1 MKINDLNSDL
11 AIKDRDAYKR
21 LQEIGL
27 PHKRTEEF
35 REFPIHAVLNQDFA
49 TTTAKVAFSEALNA
63 KRDANFYTL
72 YILNG
77 TPDLAH
83 SILPNEVR
91 CTQGTKTPHQ
101 SPNALFYLS
110 ESYLEEETTLFI
122 DANLDKPL
130 MIVNAYSGHD
140 AFIPTSLH
148 IVVNEKVHAQIV
160 AVHVEEDVRQ
170 AFVNANVRLSVKA
183 DATLDYTKLER
194 SRGENTLITNIEPIL
209 DESGRC
215 HIVGLELDS
224 HTALNIINATLAQA
238 HTTFSFESILKLSGR
253 NRSGNI
259 ISIVHDGEYTES
271 YISSKHLLDDASQ
284 ALFEVKSTVNHDAR
298 FSKTFQN
305 SQTIL
310 LKDGARINANPKL
323 ILHTDELEAAHG
335 ATSGSLD
342 EEALYYMQSR
352 GIKLQ
357 DAEKMLINAI
367 ELQVIE
373 KIENESMKELA
384 LRFIGE

>member
-1 MKINDLNSDL
+1 MQINDLNSEL
-11 AIKDRDAYKR
+11 VIKDRNAYKL

-27 PHKRTEEF
+27 PQKWTEEF
-35 REFPIHAVLNQDFA
+35 REFPIQSVLNQDFA
-49 TTTAKVAFSEALNA
+49 TASAKMEFSEEL
-63 KRDANFYTL
+63 KDKLDADFYTL
-72 YILNG
+72 YVLNG
-77 TPDLAH
+77 VMDLQH
-83 SILPNEVR
+83 SLLPKSVR
-91 CTQGTKTPHQ
+91 CTQEAKTSHQ

-110 ESYLEEETTLFI
+110 EAYLEDKATLCI
-122 DANLDKPL
+122 DEDLDKPL
-130 MIVNAYSGHD
+130 MIINAYSGQD

-148 IVVNEKVHAQIV
+148 VIVNENVHVQMM
-160 AVHVEEDVRQ
+160 AVHVEEDLTH
-170 AFVNANVRLSVKA
+170 AFVNANLRLSVKA
-183 DATLDYTKLER
+183 DASIEYTKLEQ
-194 SRGENTLITNIEPIL
+194 SIGENSLITNVEPIL
-209 DESGRC
+209 SKNARC
-215 HIVGLELDS
+215 NIVGLELNS
-224 HTALNIINATLAQA
+224 HTALNIINSTLAHA
-238 HTTFSFESILKLSGR
+238 HATFSFESILKLSGK

-259 ISIVHDGEYTES
+259 ISIVHDAEYTES
-271 YISSKHLLDDASQ
+271 YMSSKHLLDDASQ

-310 LKDGARINANPKL
+310 LKDGAHINANPKL

-357 DAEKMLINAI
+357 DAEKMLINSI
-367 ELQVIE
+367 ELQVIK
-373 KIENESMKELA
+373 KIGNESVKKLA

>member
-1 MKINDLNSDL
+1 MQINDLNSEL
-11 AIKDRDAYKR
+11 AIKDRKAYKR
-21 LQEIGL
+21 LKEIGL

-35 REFPIHAVLNQDFA
+35 REFPIQSVLDQDFA
-49 TTTAKVAFSEALNA
+49 TLNA
-63 KRDANFYTL
+63 KVVFSEGLKAKLDADFYTL
-72 YILNG
+72 YVLNG
-77 TPDLAH
+77 ALDLQH
-83 SILPNEVR
+83 SVLPKSVR
-91 CTQGTKTPHQ
+91 CSQEVKTSHQ

-110 ESYLEEETTLFI
+110 EAYLDDETTLCI
-122 DANLDKPL
+122 DADLDKPL
-130 MIVNAYSGHD
+130 MIINAYSGKN

-148 IVVNEKVHAQIV
+148 VIVNENVHAQMV
-160 AVHVEEDVRQ
+160 AIHVEEDLAH
-170 AFVNANVRLSVKA
+170 AFVNANIRLSVKA
-183 DATLDYTKLER
+183 HASIEYTKLEQ
-194 SRGENTLITNIEPIL
+194 SSGENTLITNIEPIL
-209 DESGRC
+209 GESGSC
-215 HIVGLELDS
+215 NIVGLELDS
-224 HTALNIINATLAQA
+224 HTALNIINATLAHA
-238 HTTFSFESILKLSGR
+238 HAIFSFESILKLSGK

-259 ISIVHDGEYTES
+259 ISIVHDAEHTES
-271 YISSKHLLDDASQ
+271 YMSSKHLLDDASR

-298 FSKTFQN
+298 FSKTLQN

-323 ILHTDELEAAHG
+323 ILHTDEVEAAHG

-357 DAEKMLINAI
+357 DTKKILINAI

-373 KIENESMKELA
+373 KIENESIKKLA

>member
-1 MKINDLNSDL
+1 MKINDQNSKL
-11 AIKDRDAYKR
+11 WIKDPNAYKQ

-35 REFPIHAVLNQDFA
+35 REFPIHSVMNRDFA
-49 TTTAKVAFSEALNA
+49 AASTEAVFSESLSG
-63 KRDANFYTL
+63 KLDADFYTL
-72 YILNG
+72 YVLNG
-77 TPDLAH
+77 IVDLPH
-83 SILPNEVR
+83 SILPKSVR
-91 CTQGTKTPHQ
+91 CTQEAKTSHQ
-101 SPNALFYLS
+101 TPNALFYLS
-110 ESYLEEETTLFI
+110 EACFEDEATLYI
-122 DANLDKPL
+122 DEDLDKPL
-130 MIVNAYSGHD
+130 MIINSYSGKD

-148 IVVNEKVHAQIV
+148 VIAHENVHAELLTV
-160 AVHVEEDVRQ
+160 LVEEDLVHS
-170 AFVNANVRLSVKA
+170 FVNANVRLSVKA
-183 DATLDYTKLER
+183 NASIAYTKFEE
-194 SRGENTLITNIEPIL
+194 SSGENTLITNIEPIL
-209 DESGRC
+209 AEAGSC
-215 HIVGLELDS
+215 NIVGLELDS
-224 HTALNIINATLAQA
+224 HTALNIINSTLAHSHA
-238 HTTFSFESILKLSGR
+238 TFSFESILKLNGK

-259 ISIVHDGEYTES
+259 ISIVHDAQHTES
-271 YISSKHLLDDASQ
+271 YMSSKHLLDDASR

-373 KIENESMKELA
+373 KIENESVQKLA
-384 LRFIGE
+384 LHFIGE

>member
-1 MKINDLNSDL
+1 MKINDQNSKL
-11 AIKDRDAYKR
+11 WIKDPDAYKQ

-35 REFPIHAVLNQDFA
+35 REFPIHSVMNRDFA
-49 TTTAKVAFSEALNA
+49 TASTEAVFSESLSG
-63 KRDANFYTL
+63 KLDADFYTL
-72 YILNG
+72 YVLNG
-77 TPDLAH
+77 VVDLPH
-83 SILPNEVR
+83 SVLPKSVR
-91 CTQGTKTPHQ
+91 CNQEVKTSHQ
-101 SPNALFYLS
+101 TPNALFYLS
-110 ESYLEEETTLFI
+110 EACLEDEATLCI
-122 DANLDKPL
+122 DEDLDKPL
-130 MIVNAYSGHD
+130 MIINAYSGQD
-140 AFIPTSLH
+140 TFIPTSLH
-148 IVVNEKVHAQIV
+148 VIVNENVHAELLTVI
-160 AVHVEEDVRQ
+160 VEEDLVHS
-170 AFVNANVRLSVKA
+170 FVNANVRLSVKA
-183 DATLDYTKLER
+183 NASIAYTKFEE
-194 SRGENTLITNIEPIL
+194 SSGENTLITNIEPIL
-209 DESGRC
+209 EEAGSC
-215 HIVGLELDS
+215 NIVGLELDS
-224 HTALNIINATLAQA
+224 HMALNIINSTLAHA
-238 HTTFSFESILKLSGR
+238 HAIFSFESILKLNGK

-259 ISIVHDGEYTES
+259 ISIVHDAQYTES
-271 YISSKHLLDDASQ
+271 YMSSKHLLDDASR

-352 GIKLQ
+352 GIKLK

-373 KIENESMKELA
+373 KIENESVKKLA
-384 LRFIGE
+384 LNFIGE

>member
-1 MKINDLNSDL
+1 MRINDLNSEL
-11 AIKDRDAYKR
+11 AIKDRNAYKR
-21 LQEIGL
+21 LKEMGL

-35 REFPIHAVLNQDFA
+35 REFSIQSVLDQDFA
-49 TTTAKVAFSEALNA
+49 TVDAKVVFSDALKA
-63 KRDANFYTL
+63 KLDADFYTL
-72 YILNG
+72 YVLNG
-77 TPDLAH
+77 AIDLQH
-83 SILPNEVR
+83 SILPKSVR
-91 CTQGTKTPHQ
+91 CSQEAKTSHQ

-110 ESYLEEETTLFI
+110 EAYLEDEATLFI
-122 DANLDKPL
+122 DADLDKPL
-130 MIVNAYSGHD
+130 MIINAYSGQD
-140 AFIPTSLH
+140 TFIPTSLH
-148 IVVNEKVHAQIV
+148 VIVDENVHAQMV
-160 AVHVEEDVRQ
+160 AVHVEEDLTH

-183 DATLDYTKLER
+183 HASIEYTKLER
-194 SRGENTLITNIEPIL
+194 SSGENTLITNIEPIL

-215 HIVGLELDS
+215 NIVGLELDS
-224 HTALNIINATLAQA
+224 HTALNIINATLAHA

-271 YISSKHLLDDASQ
+271 YMSSKHLLDDASQ

-373 KIENESMKELA
+373 KIGNESVKQLA